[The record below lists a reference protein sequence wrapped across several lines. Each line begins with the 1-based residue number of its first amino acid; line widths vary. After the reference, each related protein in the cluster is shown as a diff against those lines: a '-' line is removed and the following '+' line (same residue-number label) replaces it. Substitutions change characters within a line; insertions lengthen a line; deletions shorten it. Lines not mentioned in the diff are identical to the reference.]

1 VYVLVIPEVYCGTFS
16 ICCIYICFRGH
27 CQLSFWSSFCC
38 RAKVF
43 PHLFKCNDI
52 CISFPDSSIK
62 SAEEKFEVD
71 FQETLSESLLEKF
84 DTLSC
89 KEERILRT
97 VK

>member
-1 VYVLVIPEVYCGTFS
+1 MISLLYV
-16 ICCIYICFRGH
+16 
-27 CQLSFWSSFCC
+27 
-38 RAKVF
+38 
-43 PHLFKCNDI
+43 
-52 CISFPDSSIK
+52 PDSSIK

-89 KEERILRT
+89 KEERILRI